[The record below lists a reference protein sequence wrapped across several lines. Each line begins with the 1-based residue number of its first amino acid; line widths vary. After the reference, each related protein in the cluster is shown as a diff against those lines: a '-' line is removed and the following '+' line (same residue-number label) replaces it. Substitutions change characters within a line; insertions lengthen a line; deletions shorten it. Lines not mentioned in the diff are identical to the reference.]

1 MSFTGPPSFSD
12 IRGPYINQQI
22 PEDLDRI
29 PLKDIIEATNN
40 FAEENIIEKNEY
52 WTVYTGELSG
62 KKLAFVSVYYFLSIS
77 INPVV
82 LLEHQNIVSF
92 VGCCHEDKITI
103 IVVDHPTRGGLN
115 KHVSGAHVT
124 WLMRV
129 KISLD
134 IASGLH
140 YLVDHSD
147 IRVEDLNIAG
157 ICLDENW
164 QAKIQLTTPTFLIK
178 VPSRNGDYSEVG
190 EANHLRKSSMDDDDH
205 LYIQVG
211 ESKMYYFGVILFQLL
226 CGRLAVTYDEEGGAQ
241 LLSKLARSHYEK
253 GTLTEIIDPLLR
265 VQMNRDSIAIF
276 SEVAYIRCT
285 GNSSDNNLGGY
296 RTTSKSP
303 QTSTRF

>member
-1 MSFTGPPSFSD
+1 
-12 IRGPYINQQI
+12 
-22 PEDLDRI
+22 
-29 PLKDIIEATNN
+29 
-40 FAEENIIEKNEY
+40 
-52 WTVYTGELSG
+52 
-62 KKLAFVSVYYFLSIS
+62 
-77 INPVV
+77 
-82 LLEHQNIVSF
+82 
-92 VGCCHEDKITI
+92 
-103 IVVDHPTRGGLN
+103 
-115 KHVSGAHVT
+115 
-124 WLMRV
+124 MRV

-164 QAKIQLTTPTFLIK
+164 QAKIQLTTPTFLIN

-276 SEVAYIRCT
+276 SEVAYRCL
-285 GNSSDNNLGGY
+285 NSSFITISEVIEQLQKVLKLQQGFESSELQQVSLMLVSICRFPFLLG
-296 RTTSKSP
+296 
-303 QTSTRF
+303 

>member
-62 KKLAFVSVYYFLSIS
+62 KKLAF
-77 INPVV
+77 
-82 LLEHQNIVSF
+82 
-92 VGCCHEDKITI
+92 DKITI

-190 EANHLRKSSMDDDDH
+190 EANHLRKSSW
-205 LYIQVG
+205 
-211 ESKMYYFGVILFQLL
+211 
-226 CGRLAVTYDEEGGAQ
+226 R
-241 LLSKLARSHYEK
+241 R
-253 GTLTEIIDPLLR
+253 
-265 VQMNRDSIAIF
+265 
-276 SEVAYIRCT
+276 
-285 GNSSDNNLGGY
+285 
-296 RTTSKSP
+296 
-303 QTSTRF
+303 